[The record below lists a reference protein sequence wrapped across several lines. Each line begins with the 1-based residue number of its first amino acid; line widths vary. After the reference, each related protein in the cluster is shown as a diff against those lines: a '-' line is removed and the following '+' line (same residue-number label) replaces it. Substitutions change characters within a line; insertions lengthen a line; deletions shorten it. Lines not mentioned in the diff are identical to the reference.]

1 MSASTP
7 TPRSRRD
14 AGSGAVRRLP
24 SGRYQARLQTDDGSM
39 SMVPAPHTFAT
50 KREASGWLAET
61 VTDRKRGVWGVDP
74 RPANAMT
81 AARPGGGRQEAF
93 TTAASVLRLHAALLP
108 ARRSESRSRHRPQR
122 RPRVPITAP
131 VGSTSGS
138 TARDPAPSR
147 SAEQPSSSGRPRRP
161 ASGQARPRRVG

>member
-1 MSASTP
+1 
-7 TPRSRRD
+7 
-14 AGSGAVRRLP
+14 
-24 SGRYQARLQTDDGSM
+24 M

-138 TARDPAPSR
+138 TARDPAPSSLMWIPPVQLWARGDAAGVGVEIGFR
-147 SAEQPSSSGRPRRP
+147 SDEPEG
-161 ASGQARPRRVG
+161 